1 MFDIALRPRK
11 RTYIAIAVVLVL
23 LVLTSAISVAA
34 GAKNQVLGLNNA
46 TVSGNATKNGA
57 NVNFNQATTAPTQPT
72 TTQPAATT
80 TMPMNHG
87 LDSVD
92 QAAAS
97 LRNTNP
103 KFSENSNV
111 PMSQL
116 NLASLVTQGGSPSDG
131 NGSEGQFR
139 TYCQW
144 SHFNNDDPIV
154 YPGKQNAT
162 HLHMYFGNT
171 MANYATNDNSLF
183 NSGGGSC
190 LGYAA
195 NRTAYWVP
203 AMKTTTGKVVLP
215 RTIII
220 YYKTGGM
227 LPTSSFS
234 EMPKGLKIL
243 TGFAT
248 ATEADPQIGGFKCSA
263 FENIDVG
270 DGKPYIPDC
279 PVGSTLREKINFPN
293 CWNGVLDPS
302 KTNPSDNRSNMAFMY
317 ATGGSNNQYLC
328 PASHPIRLPRIQYLV
343 DYAVTSDT
351 KTWFLSSDRMNGVNK
366 KPGTTLHADWYGGW
380 ADSVM
385 TTWTNNCIKTG
396 RNCSP
401 GILNNGT
408 TLAGGQNV
416 SNYPGP
422 YEK

>member
-1 MFDIALRPRK
+1 MFALSAPRSRK
-11 RTYIAIAVVLVL
+11 RTLIAVGAVSIL
-23 LVLTSAISVAA
+23 LVLTSAVSVAA
-34 GAKNQVLGLNNA
+34 GSKNQVLGLNNA
-46 TVSGNATKNGA
+46 SVSGNASKNGA
-57 NVNFNQATTAPTQPT
+57 NVDFGAPTTVTTAPPITTVT
-72 TTQPAATT
+72 TTPP
-80 TMPMNHG
+80 TMVNNNPV
-87 LDSVD
+87 DTSV
-92 QAAAS
+92 
-97 LRNTNP
+97 LRNTNAL
-103 KFSENSNV
+103 FEANANV

-144 SHFNNDDPIV
+144 SHFNYDDPIV
-154 YPGKQNAT
+154 FPGKQNAT
-162 HLHMYFGNT
+162 HLHMFFGNT
-171 MANYATNDNSLF
+171 NTNYATTDNSLF
-183 NSGGGSC
+183 NTGGGTC

-203 AMKTTTGKVVLP
+203 AMQTTSGKTVLP

-227 LPTSSFS
+227 LPTSTFS

-243 TGFAT
+243 TGFAN
-248 ATEADPQIGGFKCSA
+248 ATEADAQIGGFKCSA
-263 FENIDVG
+263 FENIDNG
-270 DGKPYIPDC
+270 DGHPYIPDC

-302 KTNPSDNRSNMAFMY
+302 KANPADNRSNMAFMY
-317 ATGGSNNQYLC
+317 ATGGPNNQYLC
-328 PASHPIRLPRIQYLV
+328 PATHSIRLPRIQYLV
-343 DYAVTSDT
+343 DYSVTSDT
-351 KTWFLSSDRMNGVNK
+351 KTWFLSSDRMNGVTK

-380 ADSVM
+380 ADSIM

-408 TLAGGQNV
+408 TLAGSQFV
-416 SNYPGP
+416 SHYPGP